1 MPAITQQKEASTKY
15 AEKNARKV
23 LFLRLY
29 EIFFFL
35 IFIHIKRHKLEKYE
49 KWKRSKKN
57 LKFTNKKKW
66 DSLGLTIVS

>member
-49 KWKRSKKN
+49 KWKR
-57 LKFTNKKKW
+57 
-66 DSLGLTIVS
+66 